1 MSELYE
7 TIRRLCAEKGV
18 TPSRMCLDLG
28 WSKSTMSNLKHG
40 RANNLTTSKLSAI
53 AQYLGVSVGDILQE
67 TGGRM
72 NNGDTTTSP
81 EPPKPV
87 EKSLEDIK
95 KEITAV
101 RHFDGEPLNDD
112 EIRMFYDALD
122 VTWELVQRKRK
133 RDEKKS
139 NSKSGK

>member
-40 RANNLTTSKLSAI
+40 RANNLTTSKLTAI

-67 TGGRM
+67 TGDRM
-72 NNGDTTTSP
+72 NNTRATSEDVP
-81 EPPKPV
+81 A
-87 EKSLEDIK
+87 EKTLEDIK
-95 KEITAV
+95 KEITEV
-101 RHFDGEPLNDD
+101 RHFDGEPLTEAD
-112 EIRMFYDALD
+112 IRLFNDALD
-122 VTWELVQRKRK
+122 MAWELVQKRK
-133 RDEKKS
+133 KSRSEK
-139 NSKSGK
+139 NADSKPST